1 MISSPPEIEEKRRTR
16 IFYGWWI
23 VLISMIVD
31 ALKQGTF
38 NRGFTIF
45 VLPIEKELEI
55 TRAAVAMADG
65 VGRLVGAVEGPV
77 AGIMT
82 DRLGPR
88 IMIAFGGIV
97 SGAGFIL
104 LAITD
109 NYWSFMVVYVGVLSV
124 GFRGGYSN
132 ATMAAVN
139 QWFKRKKS
147 LAMALVSTG
156 HGIGGGLMTP
166 LVAFLV
172 FRYGWRQAA
181 FISGGTIVSV
191 VVPLALFVRRTPES
205 MGLLPDGD
213 AVPRGP
219 VAIPVTPKGEEA
231 LNPRTAGPSVS
242 AREARR
248 NSPSVDFTAGE
259 GMKTLSYWL
268 LVIAVGLRNTVHAG
282 VTFHLAPMMVWAGT
296 SEPKAA
302 FLVSLTAFGA
312 VVFNPAVGWMGD
324 AWSMRKMSAMTM
336 AVGAVAMLMLL
347 AHTSNLWYLSLFVVL
362 LAFAE
367 SANPLATA
375 ILGDYFGR
383 RSFATLRGW
392 QHLPDQIMSMTTPVW
407 MGYVFDS
414 TGSYSW
420 SLVPLASMY
429 VLAAGFFWW
438 LPRPP
443 PPARLRGPKQLG
455 EETQQGSRG
464 VQ

>member
-1 MISSPPEIEEKRRTR
+1 
-16 IFYGWWI
+16 
-23 VLISMIVD
+23 MIVD

-45 VLPIEKELEI
+45 VLPIEKELGI

-88 IMIAFGGIV
+88 VMIAFGGIV

-104 LAITD
+104 LATTN

-139 QWFKRKKS
+139 QWFRRKKS

-156 HGIGGGLMTP
+156 HGIGGGLLTP
-166 LVAFLV
+166 LMAVMV
-172 FRYGWRQAA
+172 FRFGWRWAS
-181 FISGGTIVSV
+181 FISGVTIIGV

-205 MGLLPDGD
+205 MGLLPDGGT
-213 AVPRGP
+213 VPRGP
-219 VAIPVTPKGEEA
+219 VSRTVTPRGEGGP
-231 LNPRTAGPSVS
+231 NPQAAGRSVS

-296 SEPKAA
+296 SQPEAA
-302 FLVSLTAFGA
+302 FLVSLTAFPA
-312 VVFNPAVGWMGD
+312 LVFNPAVGWMGD
-324 AWSMRKMSAMTM
+324 HWSMRKMSAITM
-336 AVGAVAMLMLL
+336 AAGAVAMLMLL
-347 AHTSNLWYLSLFVVL
+347 ARTSDLWYLSLFVIL

-414 TGSYSW
+414 TGSYYW

-429 VLAAGFFWW
+429 VLATGFFWW

-443 PPARLRGPKQLG
+443 PPARLRGPKITAG
-455 EETQQGSRG
+455 EAQQEVRG

>member
-1 MISSPPEIEEKRRTR
+1 M
-16 IFYGWWI
+16 
-23 VLISMIVD
+23 VVD

-45 VLPIEKELEI
+45 VLPIEQHLGI
-55 TRAAVAMADG
+55 SRAAVTMADG

-97 SGAGFIL
+97 SGLGYIL
-104 LAITD
+104 LSRS
-109 NYWSFMVVYVGVLSV
+109 NSYLSFMLVYIGILSV

-139 QWFKRKKS
+139 QWFRRKKS
-147 LAMALVSTG
+147 LAMALVTTG
-156 HGIGGGLMTP
+156 HGFGGAVITP
-166 LVAFLV
+166 LVAVMV
-172 FRYGWRQAA
+172 FNLGWQKAA
-181 FISGGTIVSV
+181 FISGAGIIAL
-191 VVPLALFVRRTPES
+191 VVPLSLFVRRTPES

-213 AVPRGP
+213 TVPRLP
-219 VAIPVTPKGEEA
+219 APQPVTPRREKEPVLRAAEPA
-231 LNPRTAGPSVS
+231 VS
-242 AREARR
+242 TPASRWSA
-248 NSPSVDFTAGE
+248 PGVDFTAGE

-268 LVIAVGLRNTVHAG
+268 LVVAVGLRNTVHAG

-302 FLVSLTAFGA
+302 FLVSLTALGA
-312 VVFNPAVGWMGD
+312 LVFNPAVGWMGD
-324 AWSMRKMSAMTM
+324 AWSKRKMSAITM
-336 AVGAVAMLMLL
+336 AVGAAAMLMLL
-347 AHTSNLWYLSLFVVL
+347 ARNSDLWYLSLFVVL

-407 MGYVFDS
+407 MGMVFDR
-414 TGSYSW
+414 TDSYYW

-429 VLAAGFFWW
+429 VLATGFFWW

-443 PPARLRGPKQLG
+443 PPARLRNL
-455 EETQQGSRG
+455 EGSAGGAQPG
-464 VQ
+464 VPGLQ

>member
-1 MISSPPEIEEKRRTR
+1 MISWPPKSEEKRRPR

-23 VLISMIVD
+23 VLVSMIVD

-45 VLPIEKELEI
+45 VLPIETELGI
-55 TRAAVAMADG
+55 SRSAVAMADG

-97 SGAGFIL
+97 SGLGFIL
-104 LAITD
+104 LARIDSYTT
-109 NYWSFMVVYVGVLSV
+109 FMLVFVGVLSV

-139 QWFKRKKS
+139 QWFRRKKS

-156 HGIGGGLMTP
+156 HGVGGAFLTP
-166 LVAFLV
+166 LVAVLV
-172 FRYGWRQAA
+172 FRLDWRWAA
-181 FISGGTIVSV
+181 FISGVTIIAL
-191 VVPLALFVRRTPES
+191 VVPLSVLVRRTPES

-213 AVPRGP
+213 SVPREPVSRRVEPRGEGVPTPKAAGP
-219 VAIPVTPKGEEA
+219 VI
-231 LNPRTAGPSVS
+231 S
-242 AREARR
+242 ARAARR
-248 NSPSVDFTAGE
+248 SSPGVDFTASE
-259 GMKTLSYWL
+259 GMKTFSYWM

-282 VTFHLAPMMVWAGT
+282 VSFHLAPMMVWSGT
-296 SEPKAA
+296 SEPQAA

-312 VVFNPAVGWMGD
+312 LVFNPAVGWMGD
-324 AWSMRKMSAMTM
+324 AWSKRKMSAITM

-347 AHTSNLWYLSLFVVL
+347 AGSANLWYLSLFVVL

-407 MGYVFDS
+407 MGFVFDR
-414 TGSYSW
+414 TDSYYW

-429 VLAAGFFWW
+429 VLATGFFWW

-443 PPARLRGPKQLG
+443 PPARLRGPKPPA
-455 EETQQGSRG
+455 EEAQQGVPG
-464 VQ
+464 LQ